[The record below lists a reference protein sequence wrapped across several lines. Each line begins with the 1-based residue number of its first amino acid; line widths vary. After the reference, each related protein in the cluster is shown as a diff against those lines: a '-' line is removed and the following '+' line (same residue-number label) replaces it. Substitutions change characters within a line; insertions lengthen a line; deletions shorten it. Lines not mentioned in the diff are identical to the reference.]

1 MPPFYPLACNL
12 PAAHRRVFLR
22 WQVAAQRGFIDAVL
36 DPADTRPRLCSD
48 LEVLRTKK
56 VDRPWR
62 KHGNIPL

>member
-1 MPPFYPLACNL
+1 M
-12 PAAHRRVFLR
+12 FLR